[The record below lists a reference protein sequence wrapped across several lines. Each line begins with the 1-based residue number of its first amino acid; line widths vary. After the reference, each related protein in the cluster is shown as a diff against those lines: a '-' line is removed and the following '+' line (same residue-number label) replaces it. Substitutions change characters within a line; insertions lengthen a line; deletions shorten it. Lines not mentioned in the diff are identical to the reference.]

1 MPGEFLSERAKMLA
15 VLGGVVL
22 FYRLAQQKVARD
34 GVLVRAFVGAGDW
47 KSETADLGK
56 PAQDVI
62 QKVID
67 TETGARQLQQ
77 IAAALKAAGYTQAAA
92 AVSAKA
98 PGGGAS
104 ATSGWW

>member
-1 MPGEFLSERAKMLA
+1 MILDRTKMLLA
-15 VLGGVVL
+15 LGGVVV
-22 FYRLAQQKVARD
+22 FYRVAQKKAVKD
-34 GVLVRAFVGAGDW
+34 VLHRSFVGAGDW

-67 TETGARQLQQ
+67 TETGTRQLQQ
-77 IAAALKAAGYTQAAA
+77 IAGALKAAGYTQAAA
-92 AVSAKA
+92 AVSAKVPA
-98 PGGGAS
+98 GGAAGT